1 MHGRI
6 ILLGIATLLQQQVA
20 RLLKEIAR
28 RSKKKTFDVVLE
40 RCDRI
45 GFLDICGNAA
55 HHAMANRS
63 VFATHVPPKAKG
75 CRRVER
81 YSYL

>member
-45 GFLDICGNAA
+45 GFLDI
-55 HHAMANRS
+55 
-63 VFATHVPPKAKG
+63 
-75 CRRVER
+75 
-81 YSYL
+81 